1 MSSFGTIIHI
11 DLFGESHGEMIG
23 IVIHNLPAGLRLDH
37 ERIHQA
43 LAKRRPSSDLST
55 ARQEQDPYRIVSGYF
70 NDVTTGTPLTI
81 LIPNQDTRSRDYEPD
96 ILRPSHS
103 DYVAHIK
110 YHGHHDYRGG
120 GHFSGRITAPLVILG
135 AIAEQILSAKGILV
149 ASHIRSIH
157 TVDDTLFTLD
167 NLTEETMDRLQASHF
182 PLLNE
187 SVQSAMEAT
196 IRNAKANQ
204 DSVGGVVETAVLGM
218 PAGYGDPFFDKV
230 ESLLSH
236 LLFSIPAVKGLSFG
250 DGFDLTRKHGSETND
265 PFILENGQIRTS
277 TNHSGGIQG
286 GITNGMPIVFQT
298 AIKPTS
304 SIGIPQRTVNIK
316 TMTETTLELTGR
328 HDPAIVHRA
337 IHVINAITNYA
348 MLELMVRREGPEWIR

>member
-1 MSSFGTIIHI
+1 MSSFGTVIHI
-11 DLFGESHGEMIG
+11 DLFGESHGPKIG
-23 IVIHNLPAGLRLDH
+23 IVIHNLPAGLRLDQ
-37 ERIHQA
+37 ERIQA
-43 LAKRRPSSDLST
+43 ALSRRRPSSDLAT
-55 ARQEQDPYRIVSGYF
+55 ARQESDPYEIVSGYF
-70 NDVTTGTPLTI
+70 NDHTTGTPLTI

-135 AIAEQILSAKGILV
+135 AICEQILEQKGVHL

-157 TVDDTLFTLD
+157 HIEDDAFTLD
-167 NLTEETMDRLQASHF
+167 NLTKETLKRLYSSHF
-182 PLLNE
+182 PLLDE
-187 SVQSAMEAT
+187 SVNPDMEAA
-196 IRNAKANQ
+196 IRAAKSDN
-204 DSVGGVVETAVLGM
+204 DSVGGIVETAVIGV

-236 LLFSIPAVKGLSFG
+236 LIFSIPAVKGLSFG
-250 DGFDLTRKHGSETND
+250 DGFDMTRKRGSETND
-265 PFILENGQIRTS
+265 AFFVENGVIKTS

-304 SIGIPQRTVNIK
+304 SIGLPQHTVNIK
-316 TMTETTLELTGR
+316 TMQEETLELVGR

-337 IHVINAITNYA
+337 VHVINAITSYA
-348 MLELMVRREGPEWIR
+348 ILELMARREGPEWIR